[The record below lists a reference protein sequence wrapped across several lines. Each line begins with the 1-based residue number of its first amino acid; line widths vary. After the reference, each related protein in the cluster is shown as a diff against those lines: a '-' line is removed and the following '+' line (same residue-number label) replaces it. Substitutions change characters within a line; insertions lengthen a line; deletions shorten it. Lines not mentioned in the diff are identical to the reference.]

1 MKKLLLLFSVVALI
15 ACQEKKDG
23 GYHQPTF
30 KEIATKELYATVDR
44 RLPHDAADVPKI
56 YNTKDI
62 IVHDSAYACVF
73 EMNFKN
79 QFGGWSRGGFTFV
92 CAQVQGGKKVCL
104 KDGMDENL
112 IYASLTET
120 YSTEY
125 ERALNYVNN
134 YFLREYVEFSPW

>member
-1 MKKLLLLFSVVALI
+1 MKKLLLLFSVVALL
-15 ACQEKKDG
+15 ACKEKKDG

-30 KEIATKELYATVDR
+30 KEIATKELYATIDR
-44 RLPHDAADVPKI
+44 RLPHDAVDAPKI

-73 EMNFKN
+73 DMNFKN

-92 CAQVQGGKKVCL
+92 CAQVPGGKKVYL
-104 KDGMDENL
+104 SDGKDENL
-112 IYASLTET
+112 LYTITEK

-125 ERALNYVNN
+125 ERALIYCEGI
-134 YFLREYVEFSPW
+134 LTRDYVEFVSW